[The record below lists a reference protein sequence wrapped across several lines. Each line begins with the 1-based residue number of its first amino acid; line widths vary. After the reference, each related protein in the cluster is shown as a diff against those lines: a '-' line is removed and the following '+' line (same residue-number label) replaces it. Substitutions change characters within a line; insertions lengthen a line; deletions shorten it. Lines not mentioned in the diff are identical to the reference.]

1 MLYTLCLWHRGYGD
15 IPFHRGQRP
24 AFAPP
29 EGVTAFQKKWCIR
42 CGKPVAPGAKAR
54 QGTARRAL
62 LDIGSRRRDR
72 PHGPRFRVYRV
83 AIPRRPFGA
92 SAPDQGT
99 WAPPSRK
106 PPGARRRKR
115 HLSFRAIRRVPAPRA
130 PLGLWPGANR
140 RKPPG
145 GWPSRSLRCW
155 RRRVANLV
163 SPFVNGGG
171 NHGVPTRHSLFA
183 IASTS
188 PFRTP

>member
-1 MLYTLCLWHRGYGD
+1 LLYTLCLWHRGYGD

-42 CGKPVAPGAKAR
+42 CGKLVAPGAKAR

-130 PLGLWPGANR
+130 PLGFLAGGESTQTSGRMAVAELEVLEKASGESCFSP
-140 RKPPG
+140 RKRG
-145 GWPSRSLRCW
+145 RKSW
-155 RRRVANLV
+155 RPY
-163 SPFVNGGG
+163 SPF
-171 NHGVPTRHSLFA
+171 A
-183 IASTS
+183 IRYRQYLTI
-188 PFRTP
+188 